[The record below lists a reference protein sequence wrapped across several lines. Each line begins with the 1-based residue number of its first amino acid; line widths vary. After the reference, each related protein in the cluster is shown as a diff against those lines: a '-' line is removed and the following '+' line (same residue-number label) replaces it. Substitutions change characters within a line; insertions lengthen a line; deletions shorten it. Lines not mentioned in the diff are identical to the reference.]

1 MIKQPFSAVISD
13 LDGTLLDE
21 NHQLNEKT
29 AQTLQQLEQKGIDIV
44 LASGRNYADMIVIAQ
59 KAGLKNAA
67 LITSNGAMTY
77 DLQGNILHADYVDEN
92 IAFELMQIPFNTD
105 TTCLNTYQDKGWFI
119 NIEVPVLL
127 QFHQDSNFTYEV
139 INFAKHHGRNV
150 EKVFFI
156 AKSTDDLKPI
166 ENIVNEK
173 FGDTVSMTYS
183 SVACLDI
190 MSKGVCKGRAL
201 ARLLEQR
208 DCQLS
213 DCIAFGDGL
222 NDKEMLESVGKGCL
236 MQNADER
243 LVELLP
249 NLERIGS
256 HNDLAVTHYL
266 RELFEL
272 D

>member
-77 DLQGNILHADYVDEN
+77 DLQGNILNADYIDETV
-92 IAFELMQIPFNTD
+92 AVELMNVPFD
-105 TTCLNTYQDKGWFI
+105 TSTTFLNTYQEKGWFI
-119 NIEVPVLL
+119 SIDMPMLNK
-127 QFHQDSNFTYEV
+127 FHQDSKFTYQV
-139 INFAKHHGRNV
+139 IDFKKHHGREV
-150 EKVFFI
+150 EKLFFI
-156 AKSTDDLKPI
+156 AKTTDDLLPI
-166 ENIVNEK
+166 EKRIK
-173 FGDTVSMTYS
+173 DKLGDYLSMTYS
-183 SVACLDI
+183 MPLCLEI
-190 MSKGVCKGRAL
+190 MHKGVNKASAL
-201 ARLLEQR
+201 TRLLASREY
-208 DCQLS
+208 DLS

-222 NDKEMLESVGKGCL
+222 NDKEMLSSVGKGCI
-236 MQNADER
+236 MYNADKR

-256 HNDLAVTHYL
+256 HSDLAVTHYL
-266 RELFEL
+266 RQLFAL
-272 D
+272 N